1 MFSKS
6 LKKEVARF
14 LVCVMMLTNI
24 SPAFTMLPEYDI
36 RVERQVRLNPVTQ
49 MEEVGFTVLAQKL
62 VESTYQTI
70 VNQFITPFMLLA
82 TIAQQSG
89 WYQQTEKKKQRQEES
104 EKSPQ
109 LYEILEKVKAEV
121 KEEAIMAPS
130 SFSIAPK
137 PLETE
142 LSRGFCLA
150 IPELGDLLISH
161 EGDVVFDNKA
171 KKIDKTLKISAP
183 SQVILNNTSAKNIE
197 VEATAAFLTGK
208 SKVSIESL
216 KFRGKSE
223 TDRLVNG
230 LFIDKEAELSVS
242 SLVLEDA
249 LLLNAGRLSIT
260 NEMDLSGGYMF
271 NVGTLTTSA
280 DPSVL
285 QNIAYLFNGSTGQIN
300 AAGRMLLETNRF
312 ANLGHIKADSLSIVT
327 ADSFNNEG
335 TIETTR
341 KFELCVLGRAA
352 NSGIIDGKSGSIS
365 ISGTKFEHVRGRISS
380 SKTDFRTEE
389 TEIKGAVVGQEG
401 SFHGKTTV
409 NGNIHLQHGI
419 IEGTFTNNS
428 DRTTFGQRL
437 DLVGS
442 RTDVRNKGKITTA
455 TIVSNASKGIIEGG
469 ELSSTEIQS
478 KKHIQVDSSLPE
490 LSQTVTDANAE
501 MLISSTSLT
510 PKLMRIQNRGKTDIL
525 SATPELTDL
534 QNVSTGSL
542 HLESSVPLTKIMTLD
557 DFSGRL
563 ELATALP
570 NINRINLQN
579 NATLVA
585 LSGADLSQ
593 LTDIQVSK
601 GSTFIA
607 ESGAKIVG
615 IKEIRNFGT
624 MTSNIQ
630 LSNLVAVY
638 NAPEATLHFLERIK
652 IAGRAVS
659 NEERTTISQMAS
671 LPQDQI
677 ALFNEGKIL
686 IKVPRKNDE
695 TDDREATD
703 YQGIDVKGSYVASEQ
718 AVLRMERGGIRA
730 RNFFNDG
737 IFYSPTKLHYHTS
750 GNVTKWG
757 RGVAEDGIIY
767 DIESPRGTIADS
779 FKPIINGRKKNL
791 TIRSKTELG
800 FQKPVNWNV
809 DMNIEA
815 PKFSGNEDLTVRSL
829 KVKTEIFENKKQ
841 ISARDGIDIQTRDF
855 TNTSGRLQSHGKIRI
870 QADGLFRNTGG
881 GTLEKNVPEVL
892 TLKRWNPGTN
902 SLDTTTETFLRDI
915 YKPELDKAGVIT
927 SGDLLEIF
935 TSAFDNSFG
944 ILNASKK
951 MHIHSVGE
959 VANECGLIYSGGTAT
974 INGTLLKNGY
984 MRGSETREDND
995 PDNSSGT
1002 TQISEAYQQWVSS
1015 GHMRHNGTWPFGSDE
1030 WIDTSHWET
1039 RYRQKNIPVFNGRRV
1054 QSTTASI
1061 YPGYIFSQG
1070 DLDILMDSQLYFGT
1084 IVSGGDIKIKGVSQE
1099 NVNSQERGLI
1109 IAHGDVTAELQKA
1122 ALNQLSI
1129 QARNIEMNLAQD
1141 LLLRGII
1148 TPIQLPSG
1156 RIAQLVNLT
1165 HLAPRLGFLTDG
1177 RTFTEQGSSSDTPTG
1192 LIPISPSISSD
1203 FTVRSTS
1210 GAGFIGEKPSTAF
1223 FMPSLQESII
1233 NQLLT
1238 LTLTPIYGRDIL
1250 LNIDLTG
1257 QLVRSGARL
1266 EEAFIG
1272 NHSLVLPNGD
1282 PALLFEKSH
1291 NPDVEIEVDGEKRL
1305 VPLFDPY
1312 LLTDAVSRLVNEIKA
1327 EKLIRLRNLENIHIG
1342 PGEINLHS
1350 EDLAL
1355 ESQKQIQIAA
1365 EFTYSSTGN
1374 RVGINRA
1381 TISRKGDLVIS
1392 SKEGVSTQGVNLQAK
1407 NLVVKSDNGHIED
1420 HEMPLDPVYTIHD
1433 EHNVSMRQHTETSAL
1448 TGDNS
1453 VSFLAPKGVINQ
1465 HGTDISSG
1473 KGGTL
1478 FESQQHIW
1486 QPAYEDAGFHH
1497 SYRRGY
1503 ADTHLHAPKVGGMT
1517 SAGPII
1523 FRSKDVTLKGVH
1535 IVANTISNPV
1545 DGMFKT
1551 LPAYAT
1557 QTSESYTVSRG
1568 GLLGLGESTRH
1579 VQETREM
1586 VRPTY
1591 QISEHFE
1598 SLGVGTY
1605 EMESTVMRALD
1616 ATITKNLVERT
1627 AFDRITTR
1635 ITDTSRG
1642 ICAPRIKGD
1651 PLFEAMRGLE
1661 SIRGDGDT
1669 LPTVFN
1675 LVSAGAQA
1683 GTHALTLAN
1692 LAKNPNPFGAVTS
1705 ILLNRFVSGPIIS
1718 HTKTVTERKE
1728 SIPHQSDVN
1737 VGILRID
1744 NSRTHL
1750 EGVWNITDRGRQ
1762 SHIRTSEFTTEAP
1775 RRTIEQTSHTTGWSV
1790 ALSPAALVGVGL
1802 GFEGATLTGTLPS
1815 VSLHKADSE
1824 TFFSSPRPMT
1834 LTADDLL
1841 ITCDN
1846 AVIRGSKIHARL
1858 LEMIVSGDLT
1868 IESLKEEFRS
1878 ESHSASI
1885 GTKLDALHAFVTNS
1899 TPISGFGDS
1908 RLGAVPT
1915 MRFVDEETLSEK
1927 VREVAQLVG
1936 QEKFYLTVGR
1946 LLHKIGATV
1955 GLQPDGVVVS
1965 DDAERINAGQ
1975 ILEEKVREAEHHE
1988 QHVFN
1993 PSVAE
1998 LCGMMAEVDAFKQ
2011 LRAKIEL
2018 QQMKEGVPVEEREK
2032 TQKEIDE
2039 FLKKTEVMEKIKK
2052 TNEIKQEKAKIKQKI
2067 KNLEIDEIEL
2077 AEHFQDD
2084 ISSSAERKIPT
2095 LSKEETFLTKVR
2107 SQLMYYRE
2115 REEFL
2120 KRSLLD
2126 TIYEMQVLWD
2136 NYIADHPKINMWIE
2150 KIKEHSPYIIDALFY
2165 TSVAIEVFGT
2175 GGAAIPLATAQLA
2188 LRKGGIKL
2196 VTKLGKLGLEK
2207 AVRKKTIKEVTKTL
2221 IRSEAFNEGVI
2232 TLNYLAANEAK
2243 DCGRTPEEKRK
2254 YIEMTTRA
2262 SAAIQGLNQTK
2273 TLVSSIKSIKRSSNF
2288 LFNKKVNW
2296 NETSNAKRG
2305 LEFKQA
2311 IQKSLPSS
2319 FEKDPTKGIDAFDRQ
2334 SGHALSIMTLDT
2346 RSTSRISD
2354 SKSISRIINRRAKE
2368 ISSITSVENAPIRSK
2383 EIFIGIPK
2391 STTSEQLS
2399 YIEESRKFTESLGII
2414 LTVSVE
2420 E

>member
-1 MFSKS
+1 
-6 LKKEVARF
+6 
-14 LVCVMMLTNI
+14 
-24 SPAFTMLPEYDI
+24 
-36 RVERQVRLNPVTQ
+36 
-49 MEEVGFTVLAQKL
+49 
-62 VESTYQTI
+62 
-70 VNQFITPFMLLA
+70 MLLA
-82 TIAQQSG
+82 TIAKQSG
-89 WYQQTEKKKQRQEES
+89 LHQQTEEKKQRQEES
-104 EKSPQ
+104 EESPQ

-130 SFSIAPK
+130 SFPMAPK
-137 PLETE
+137 SLETE

-208 SKVSIESL
+208 SKASIESL

-870 QADGLFRNTGG
+870 QRMGYS
-881 GTLEKNVPEVL
+881 EIQE
-892 TLKRWNPGTN
+892 
-902 SLDTTTETFLRDI
+902 E
-915 YKPELDKAGVIT
+915 EL
-927 SGDLLEIF
+927 L
-935 TSAFDNSFG
+935 
-944 ILNASKK
+944 KK
-951 MHIHSVGE
+951 M
-959 VANECGLIYSGGTAT
+959 
-974 INGTLLKNGY
+974 
-984 MRGSETREDND
+984 
-995 PDNSSGT
+995 
-1002 TQISEAYQQWVSS
+1002 
-1015 GHMRHNGTWPFGSDE
+1015 
-1030 WIDTSHWET
+1030 
-1039 RYRQKNIPVFNGRRV
+1039 
-1054 QSTTASI
+1054 
-1061 YPGYIFSQG
+1061 
-1070 DLDILMDSQLYFGT
+1070 
-1084 IVSGGDIKIKGVSQE
+1084 
-1099 NVNSQERGLI
+1099 
-1109 IAHGDVTAELQKA
+1109 
-1122 ALNQLSI
+1122 
-1129 QARNIEMNLAQD
+1129 
-1141 LLLRGII
+1141 
-1148 TPIQLPSG
+1148 
-1156 RIAQLVNLT
+1156 
-1165 HLAPRLGFLTDG
+1165 
-1177 RTFTEQGSSSDTPTG
+1177 
-1192 LIPISPSISSD
+1192 
-1203 FTVRSTS
+1203 
-1210 GAGFIGEKPSTAF
+1210 
-1223 FMPSLQESII
+1223 
-1233 NQLLT
+1233 
-1238 LTLTPIYGRDIL
+1238 
-1250 LNIDLTG
+1250 
-1257 QLVRSGARL
+1257 
-1266 EEAFIG
+1266 
-1272 NHSLVLPNGD
+1272 
-1282 PALLFEKSH
+1282 
-1291 NPDVEIEVDGEKRL
+1291 
-1305 VPLFDPY
+1305 Y
-1312 LLTDAVSRLVNEIKA
+1312 L
-1327 EKLIRLRNLENIHIG
+1327 
-1342 PGEINLHS
+1342 
-1350 EDLAL
+1350 
-1355 ESQKQIQIAA
+1355 
-1365 EFTYSSTGN
+1365 
-1374 RVGINRA
+1374 
-1381 TISRKGDLVIS
+1381 
-1392 SKEGVSTQGVNLQAK
+1392 
-1407 NLVVKSDNGHIED
+1407 
-1420 HEMPLDPVYTIHD
+1420 
-1433 EHNVSMRQHTETSAL
+1433 
-1448 TGDNS
+1448 
-1453 VSFLAPKGVINQ
+1453 
-1465 HGTDISSG
+1465 
-1473 KGGTL
+1473 
-1478 FESQQHIW
+1478 
-1486 QPAYEDAGFHH
+1486 
-1497 SYRRGY
+1497 
-1503 ADTHLHAPKVGGMT
+1503 
-1517 SAGPII
+1517 
-1523 FRSKDVTLKGVH
+1523 
-1535 IVANTISNPV
+1535 
-1545 DGMFKT
+1545 
-1551 LPAYAT
+1551 
-1557 QTSESYTVSRG
+1557 
-1568 GLLGLGESTRH
+1568 
-1579 VQETREM
+1579 
-1586 VRPTY
+1586 
-1591 QISEHFE
+1591 
-1598 SLGVGTY
+1598 
-1605 EMESTVMRALD
+1605 
-1616 ATITKNLVERT
+1616 
-1627 AFDRITTR
+1627 
-1635 ITDTSRG
+1635 
-1642 ICAPRIKGD
+1642 
-1651 PLFEAMRGLE
+1651 
-1661 SIRGDGDT
+1661 
-1669 LPTVFN
+1669 
-1675 LVSAGAQA
+1675 
-1683 GTHALTLAN
+1683 
-1692 LAKNPNPFGAVTS
+1692 
-1705 ILLNRFVSGPIIS
+1705 
-1718 HTKTVTERKE
+1718 
-1728 SIPHQSDVN
+1728 
-1737 VGILRID
+1737 
-1744 NSRTHL
+1744 
-1750 EGVWNITDRGRQ
+1750 
-1762 SHIRTSEFTTEAP
+1762 
-1775 RRTIEQTSHTTGWSV
+1775 
-1790 ALSPAALVGVGL
+1790 
-1802 GFEGATLTGTLPS
+1802 
-1815 VSLHKADSE
+1815 
-1824 TFFSSPRPMT
+1824 
-1834 LTADDLL
+1834 
-1841 ITCDN
+1841 
-1846 AVIRGSKIHARL
+1846 
-1858 LEMIVSGDLT
+1858 
-1868 IESLKEEFRS
+1868 
-1878 ESHSASI
+1878 
-1885 GTKLDALHAFVTNS
+1885 
-1899 TPISGFGDS
+1899 
-1908 RLGAVPT
+1908 
-1915 MRFVDEETLSEK
+1915 
-1927 VREVAQLVG
+1927 
-1936 QEKFYLTVGR
+1936 
-1946 LLHKIGATV
+1946 
-1955 GLQPDGVVVS
+1955 
-1965 DDAERINAGQ
+1965 
-1975 ILEEKVREAEHHE
+1975 
-1988 QHVFN
+1988 
-1993 PSVAE
+1993 
-1998 LCGMMAEVDAFKQ
+1998 
-2011 LRAKIEL
+2011 
-2018 QQMKEGVPVEEREK
+2018 
-2032 TQKEIDE
+2032 
-2039 FLKKTEVMEKIKK
+2039 
-2052 TNEIKQEKAKIKQKI
+2052 
-2067 KNLEIDEIEL
+2067 
-2077 AEHFQDD
+2077 
-2084 ISSSAERKIPT
+2084 
-2095 LSKEETFLTKVR
+2095 
-2107 SQLMYYRE
+2107 
-2115 REEFL
+2115 
-2120 KRSLLD
+2120 
-2126 TIYEMQVLWD
+2126 
-2136 NYIADHPKINMWIE
+2136 
-2150 KIKEHSPYIIDALFY
+2150 
-2165 TSVAIEVFGT
+2165 
-2175 GGAAIPLATAQLA
+2175 
-2188 LRKGGIKL
+2188 
-2196 VTKLGKLGLEK
+2196 
-2207 AVRKKTIKEVTKTL
+2207 
-2221 IRSEAFNEGVI
+2221 
-2232 TLNYLAANEAK
+2232 
-2243 DCGRTPEEKRK
+2243 
-2254 YIEMTTRA
+2254 
-2262 SAAIQGLNQTK
+2262 
-2273 TLVSSIKSIKRSSNF
+2273 
-2288 LFNKKVNW
+2288 
-2296 NETSNAKRG
+2296 
-2305 LEFKQA
+2305 
-2311 IQKSLPSS
+2311 KSLP
-2319 FEKDPTKGIDAFDRQ
+2319 
-2334 SGHALSIMTLDT
+2334 
-2346 RSTSRISD
+2346 
-2354 SKSISRIINRRAKE
+2354 
-2368 ISSITSVENAPIRSK
+2368 
-2383 EIFIGIPK
+2383 
-2391 STTSEQLS
+2391 
-2399 YIEESRKFTESLGII
+2399 
-2414 LTVSVE
+2414 
-2420 E
+2420 